1 MNETIDQDDI
11 YDEEEN
17 PLSVTERYF
26 GLSLTKFFVAIVTV
40 ILLGVYVQVLLFG
53 DSSLEVLVELEEY
66 ETYLHDEIHRL
77 KTENAELQKDYFEL
91 KELAPD

>member
-1 MNETIDQDDI
+1 MDETTNEDDL
-11 YDEEEN
+11 YDEEK

-26 GLSLTKFFVAIVTV
+26 GLSLTKFFIAIITV
-40 ILLGVYVQVLLFG
+40 VFLGVYVQVLLFG

-77 KTENAELQKDYFEL
+77 KTQNAELQKDYFEL